1 MEVTDA
7 LSIHLRGTN
16 MSIKSMF
23 FLFLVLLCLAP
34 HVSAYSSGDI
44 EWESVK
50 TVTLHW
56 GDSYTVG
63 NYVITADDFNKDG
76 YAYITIY
83 KDNKYMTAGA
93 LKLSDE
99 LIYRDTAGGDDIKV
113 FASALT
119 LKVDSWTGNLVDPYV
134 KVQIYR
140 RGLPDLEVTV
150 DIEKDSYDPTRLS
163 TPRYIEGNV
172 TIENVG
178 DAEAGNI
185 VLSIDTADLELAD
198 GKLTQTISSLEKGE
212 SGKPLT
218 FSLEIPM
225 LWDEEDFKIVA
236 QATAYDINGE
246 KHTFNGTKTI
256 TIEPKSEIVL
266 TKTCKEEIYMDDTA
280 YISLIL
286 RNTGSYALNSVLI
299 SDPQTNDLE
308 LQGNVQTEKTTSINA
323 QESFTV
329 LEYALKPIK
338 PGKFTLPKATASF
351 TVDGKKYT
359 FESDAPT
366 VQINGPYIVLE
377 KKVNVSFFNPGD
389 NVLVTVSVKNEGN
402 RDANVKITETVPEGT
417 SFVSGVMTFDDVVN
431 DKSTQKYSYV
441 LKLENEAGMKLPA
454 TSAEFTDLEGYKGE
468 KISNIPEIK
477 LKTSQS
483 QGSTSESQSGTHGS
497 SSSCTAAASSE
508 SETEVGQQ
516 PGFEA
521 WMLVLAFTAVV
532 KFVKK
537 D

>member
-1 MEVTDA
+1 
-7 LSIHLRGTN
+7 

-23 FLFLVLLCLAP
+23 FLSLVLLFLTP
-34 HVSAYSSGDI
+34 HVSAYSSDDI

-56 GDSYTVG
+56 GDSYTVD

-76 YAYITIY
+76 YVYITIY

-113 FASALT
+113 FASALS
-119 LKVDSWTGNLVDPYV
+119 LKVDSWTGNLVDPTA
-134 KVQIYR
+134 KLQIYR

-172 TIENVG
+172 TIKNAG
-178 DAEAGNI
+178 DAEASNI
-185 VLSIDTADLELAD
+185 ALNIDTAGLKLAD

-280 YISLIL
+280 YVSLIL
-286 RNTGSYALNSVLI
+286 RNTGAYALNSVLI
-299 SDPQTNDLE
+299 SDPQTDDME
-308 LQGNVQTEKTTSINA
+308 LQGNVQTEKTISVNS
-323 QESFTV
+323 QETDTV

-359 FESDAPT
+359 FESDSP
-366 VQINGPYIVLE
+366 VIQINGPYIVLE
-377 KKVNVSFFNPGD
+377 KKVNVSSFNPGD

-402 RDANVKITETVPEGT
+402 RDANVEITETVPEGT
-417 SFVSGVMTFDDVVN
+417 SFVSGIMTFDDVVN
-431 DKSTQKYSYV
+431 DKSTQKFSYV
-441 LKLENEAGMKLPA
+441 IKLENEADMKLPA
-454 TSAEFTDLEGYKGE
+454 TSAKFMDLEGYKGE
-468 KISNIPEIK
+468 KTSNMPEIK

-483 QGSTSESQSGTHGS
+483 QETSQTQSGTQGS
-497 SSSCTAAASSE
+497 ASSGTAAASST
-508 SETEVGQQ
+508 SEEEIGQQ

-521 WMLVLAFTAVV
+521 WVLVLAFIAVM

>member
-1 MEVTDA
+1 
-7 LSIHLRGTN
+7 

-34 HVSAYSSGDI
+34 HVSAYSSDDI

-56 GDSYTVG
+56 GDSYTVD

-99 LIYRDTAGGDDIKV
+99 LIYRDTASGDDIKV
-113 FASALT
+113 FASALS
-119 LKVDSWTGNLVDPYV
+119 LKVDSWTGNLVDPTA
-134 KVQIYR
+134 KLQIYR

-172 TIENVG
+172 TIKNAG
-178 DAEAGNI
+178 DAEASNI
-185 VLSIDTADLELAD
+185 ALNIDTAGLKLAD

-212 SGKPLT
+212 SGKPLA

-246 KHTFNGTKTI
+246 KHIFNGTKTI
-256 TIEPKSEIVL
+256 TIEPKSEIIL
-266 TKTCKEEIYMDDTA
+266 TKTCKEEIYMDETA
-280 YISLIL
+280 YVSLIL
-286 RNTGSYALNSVLI
+286 RNTGAYALNSVLL
-299 SDPQTNDLE
+299 SDPQTDDLE
-308 LQGNVQTEKTTSINA
+308 LQGNVETEKTISVNA
-323 QESFTV
+323 QETDTV

-359 FESDAPT
+359 FESDAP
-366 VQINGPYIVLE
+366 VIQINGPYIVLE
-377 KKVNVSFFNPGD
+377 KKVNASSFNPGD
-389 NVLVTVSVKNEGN
+389 NVLVTVSMKNEGN

-417 SFVSGVMTFDDVVN
+417 SFVSGIMTFDDVVN
-431 DKSTQKYSYV
+431 DKSTQKFSYV
-441 LKLENEAGMKLPA
+441 LKLENEDDMKLPA
-454 TSAEFTDLEGYKGE
+454 TSAKFTDLEGYKGE
-468 KISNIPEIK
+468 KTSNMPEIT
-477 LKTSQS
+477 LKGEDDKDSTSQ
-483 QGSTSESQSGTHGS
+483 TQSGTQGS
-497 SSSCTAAASSE
+497 ASSGTAAASTGTDGE
-508 SETEVGQQ
+508 IGQQ

-521 WMLVLAFTAVV
+521 WVLILAFIAVM

>member
-1 MEVTDA
+1 
-7 LSIHLRGTN
+7 

-34 HVSAYSSGDI
+34 HVSAYSSDDI

-56 GDSYTVG
+56 GDSYTVD

-83 KDNKYMTAGA
+83 KDNIYMTAGA
-93 LKLSDE
+93 LKLSDK
-99 LIYRDTAGGDDIKV
+99 LVYRDTAAGDDIKV
-113 FASALT
+113 FVSALS

-172 TIENVG
+172 TIKNVG
-178 DAEAGNI
+178 DAEASNI
-185 VLSIDTADLELAD
+185 VLSINTAGLELGD
-198 GKLTQTISSLEKGE
+198 GKLTQTISSLKKGE

-218 FSLEIPM
+218 FSLEIPL

-236 QATAYDINGE
+236 QTTAYDINSE

-266 TKTCKEEIYMDDTA
+266 TKTYKKEIYMDDTA

-286 RNTGSYALNSVLI
+286 RNTGAYGLNSVLVN
-299 SDPQTNDLE
+299 DPQTDDLE
-308 LQGNVQTEKTTSINA
+308 LQGNVLTEKTISINA
-323 QESFTV
+323 QESVTV

-359 FESDAPT
+359 FESDAP
-366 VQINGPYIVLE
+366 VIQINGPYIVLE
-377 KKVNVSFFNPGD
+377 KKVNVSSFNPGD
-389 NVLVTVSVKNEGN
+389 NVLVTVSMKNEGN

-441 LKLENEAGMKLPA
+441 LKLENEADMKLPA
-454 TSAEFTDLEGYKGE
+454 TSAKFTDLEGYKGE
-468 KISNIPEIK
+468 KTSNVPVIK

-483 QGSTSESQSGTHGS
+483 QETSQSGTKGS
-497 SSSCTAAASSE
+497 ASSGTASASSG

-521 WMLVLAFTAVV
+521 WSLVLALIAVMKLV
-532 KFVKK
+532 KR